1 MQLRTPRVL
10 LRRWRSQDLAPFAAL
25 NADLQVMEY
34 FPAPLTE
41 QQSASLIARAER
53 DFERFG
59 FGLWALELPRE
70 EPLIGFLGLMPVP
83 DGLPFAPAVEVGW
96 RLATRYWG
104 RGLATEAGR
113 EVARSAFEEARLPEL
128 VSYTAAQNERS
139 RRLMCRLGMVRD
151 PDEDFEHPALAPGH
165 RLSRHVLY
173 RLPAERWRRNM
184 LDACAAATRTR
195 PGPKS

>member
-1 MQLRTPRVL
+1 ML

-53 DFERFG
+53 DFEQFG
-59 FGLWALELPRE
+59 FGLWALELPGE

-96 RLATRYWG
+96 RLASRYWG

-113 EVARSAFEEARLPEL
+113 EVTRSAFEEARLPEL

-139 RRLMCRLGMVRD
+139 RRLMCRLGMARD
-151 PDEDFEHPALAPGH
+151 SDEDFAHPALAPGH

-173 RLPAERWRRNM
+173 RLPVERWRRNM

-195 PGPKS
+195 PGRKS

>member
-10 LRRWRSQDLAPFAAL
+10 LRRWRSQDIAPLAAL

-41 QQSASLIARAER
+41 QQSASLIGRAER

-59 FGLWALELPRE
+59 FGLWALELPGE

-96 RLATRYWG
+96 RLASRYWG

-113 EVARSAFEEARLPEL
+113 EVARYAFEQARLPEL
-128 VSYTAAQNERS
+128 VAYTATQNDRS
-139 RRLMCRLGMVRD
+139 RRLMRRLGMIRA
-151 PDEDFEHPALAPGH
+151 PGEDFAHPAVAP
-165 RLSRHVLY
+165 
-173 RLPAERWRRNM
+173 
-184 LDACAAATRTR
+184 
-195 PGPKS
+195 